1 MPPKHPLDNRR
12 KRDPNKP
19 NNPETNMDD
28 IEYLL
33 RIEQMQK
40 DYSRLA
46 DELAKMRYIQIKM
59 MAELDCDK
67 NVRKL
72 SAEIA
77 RLRVAMRSALVGLDA
92 LFTGGNLGK
101 EDGELLEAAQTTL
114 ETALGPAAP

>member
-1 MPPKHPLDNRR
+1 
-12 KRDPNKP
+12 
-19 NNPETNMDD
+19 MDD

-46 DELAKMRYIQIKM
+46 DELAKMREVQAKM
-59 MAELDCDK
+59 MAELDCGE

-72 SAEIA
+72 SAETA
-77 RLRVAMRSALVGLDA
+77 RLRIAMRSALVGLGA
-92 LFTGGNLGK
+92 LFAGGNLGK

-114 ETALGPAAP
+114 ETALGPATP